1 MKSFDKS
8 ELIQID
14 GANIEKEFAVPNLT
28 GEQNAIMLQLNS
40 EGRWELSGWGAV
52 IDGSGTVACGW
63 EPLNIGDLD
72 TILEYTR
79 ELANAIETME

>member
-14 GANIEKEFAVPNLT
+14 GVNIEKECAVPNLT
-28 GEQNAIMLQLNS
+28 GEQNAIMLQLNF
-40 EGRWELSGWGAV
+40 EGQWELSGWGAV
-52 IDGSGTVACGW
+52 IDGSGTEACGW
-63 EPLNIGDLD
+63 ELLNIGDLD
-72 TILEYTR
+72 TILENAK